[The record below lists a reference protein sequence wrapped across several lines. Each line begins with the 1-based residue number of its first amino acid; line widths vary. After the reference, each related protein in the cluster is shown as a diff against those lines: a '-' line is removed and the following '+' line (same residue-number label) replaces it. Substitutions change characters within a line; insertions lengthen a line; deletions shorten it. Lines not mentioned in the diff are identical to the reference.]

1 MVTPSASPAAC
12 PAKGPPAAP
21 LQRAAARSVARHAAR
36 PPDSVHAAAWGNDP
50 ISITATLE
58 HESVDLLAI
67 GAARRPP
74 SCQHGVSPSTPPA
87 LHVNLRLAA
96 QRTVPAATSTPP
108 TSPTRSTSRHGA
120 TNPPPSWPRRNT
132 RNATASQRVDLLAVG
147 AARRPTRCR
156 HGGSPSTPLASLALS
171 SAATSASP
179 RSAPSTTSPAQRRA
193 RRTLPRSIC
202 ARSAHRG
209 TSQQNAR
216 SRWPGVEARA
226 CARRL
231 VPEPAPGQ
239 RAQVPAR
246 PDVARRTW
254 DSPRTARAVANDRSG
269 SGSHGGTAR

>member
-1 MVTPSASPAAC
+1 MDN
-12 PAKGPPAAP
+12 GP
-21 LQRAAARSVARHAAR
+21 L
-36 PPDSVHAAAWGNDP
+36 
-50 ISITATLE
+50 I
-58 HESVDLLAI
+58 
-67 GAARRPP
+67 
-74 SCQHGVSPSTPPA
+74 
-87 LHVNLRLAA
+87 
-96 QRTVPAATSTPP
+96 
-108 TSPTRSTSRHGA
+108 
-120 TNPPPSWPRRNT
+120 
-132 RNATASQRVDLLAVG
+132 G

-179 RSAPSTTSPAQRRA
+179 RSAPSTASPAQRRA

-254 DSPRTARAVANDRSG
+254 DSPHTARAVANDRSG
-269 SGSHGGTAR
+269 SGSHGGTARSRRTRCDGSCVRRRMAAETQRRWRIEADGANECDTASAAI